1 MLGKTAGGLLWMFR
15 YLERAENLARLVDTG
30 QRIALTRPDQEGQEW
45 KSVLQTAAARGPF
58 EAHHDRITGDAVIN
72 WILRGRENPGSVLAS
87 VEAARTNAR
96 TVRTALTREVW
107 ESVNEAWMTI
117 RDALARRVATRDL
130 PAVLGIVRQRSAF
143 VRGTLH
149 GTMLRDD
156 AYDFARLGTFLERAD
171 ATARLLDVKYYVL
184 LPSAA
189 GVGSRLDNA
198 QWEIILRGVSA
209 ESAFRTAH
217 GRSTRAAD
225 IASFLILDGRMPRSL
240 RFCYSKIGNNLEW
253 LERNYGLRLPS
264 QDHAEA
270 LNQRLGHAD
279 VRSIFEEGL
288 HSFLQ
293 DFIDRN
299 AALAA
304 RIEVDFRFTA

>member
-45 KSVLQTAAARGPF
+45 KSVLQTAAARDAF
-58 EAHHDRITGDAVIN
+58 QAHHDGIDGDAVID
-72 WILRGRENPGSVLAS
+72 WILRGRENPVSVVACFD
-87 VEAARTNAR
+87 AARTNAR

-107 ESVNEAWMTI
+107 EAVNDAWMVI
-117 RDALARRVATRDL
+117 REALARRIATRDL
-130 PAVLGIVRQRSAF
+130 PPVLQLVRQRSAF

-198 QWEIILRGVSA
+198 QWEVILRGVSA
-209 ESAFRTAH
+209 ESAFRTAY

-225 IASFLILDGRMPRSL
+225 IAAFLILDGRMPRSL
-240 RFCYSKIGNNLEW
+240 AFCYQKIGGNLAY
-253 LERNYGLRLPS
+253 LERNYGLRQPS
-264 QDHAEA
+264 HDMADD
-270 LNQRLGHAD
+270 LCRRLDRAS
-279 VRSIFEEGL
+279 VQAIFEEGL
-288 HSFLQ
+288 HGFLQ
-293 DFIDRN
+293 DFVARN
-299 AALAA
+299 AQLAQ
-304 RIEVDFRFTA
+304 RIEVDYRFSA